1 VVVVLAA
8 FSSAALHFYGFG
20 YKEFFISVRLGSQ
33 GGAVLNCEGSSIAAQ
48 QVAQAPDSTSLRV
61 SSLLFIAT

>member
-20 YKEFFISVRLGSQ
+20 YKEFFISVRLGSR
-33 GGAVLNCEGSSIAAQ
+33 GEPFSIARVPQ
-48 QVAQAPDSTSLRV
+48 SLHHR
-61 SSLLFIAT
+61 